1 MIFIHILPVINWL
14 YIKFQLH
21 FIYYLAYDIVVGE

>member
-21 FIYYLAYDIVVGE
+21 LLLSLWYCSWWI